1 MKVLVYGYGLM
12 GKKVAHAVMND
23 ADLELAGVVSPVFDV
38 QPEVPAYK
46 SLDEVQDD
54 IDAIIDFLHPANLDS
69 ILSYALKN
77 KCKVVFATTGFS
89 AEDLKKIES
98 ELCFVLI
105 TSKAIVSDEE
115 APAEAFKS
123 EVLDCAFSVEKSNAK
138 KCERCWHYE
147 ESVDADPE
155 FPGLCKRCVQNVKST
170 GEIRHFA

>member
-1 MKVLVYGYGLM
+1 MLNFRNEANKAIETARNNGVIGGS
-12 GKKVAHAVMND
+12 
-23 ADLELAGVVSPVFDV
+23 LEAEL
-38 QPEVPAYK
+38 K
-46 SLDEVQDD
+46 
-54 IDAIIDFLHPANLDS
+54 I
-69 ILSYALKN
+69 YAKGQLL
-77 KCKVVFATTGFS
+77 
-89 AEDLKKIES
+89 EDLKKIES

-115 APAEAFKS
+115 APTDAFKS